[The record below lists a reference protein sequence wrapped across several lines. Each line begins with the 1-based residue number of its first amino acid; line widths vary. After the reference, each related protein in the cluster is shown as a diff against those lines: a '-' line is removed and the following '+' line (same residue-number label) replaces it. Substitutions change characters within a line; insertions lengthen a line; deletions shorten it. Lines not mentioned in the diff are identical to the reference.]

1 MDFFHCRKHRHSAGI
16 HVEKRVDFMHFR
28 LIFLL
33 TGLFAI
39 LTVAWS
45 ADQQK
50 THFVTA
56 STALTDIDPLDVVR
70 RYKSSLSHINSS
82 PDTVRALALRAEF
95 VKDDLKT
102 TTGDGTFDLSNESE
116 YVIDRPPH
124 NRTYFQHQMLA
135 LRNYFKTVSKGRLVI
150 ESDVLPTGEND
161 AYQLSHNMVY
171 YSGEEDEEKQKQRWA
186 ELLRD
191 VLTAAE
197 ENDNPDFAS
206 YDVYIVFHAG
216 VGSDI
221 SLDFDPTPFDIQS
234 AFIDFETLKETIGAD
249 DPAFKGIEVGD
260 TVIKEGIILPE
271 TQNQED
277 VNLGLLGTSALM
289 MGSQLGMPSLFNTEN
304 GRAGIGQW
312 GLMDQGSFNYNGL
325 VPAEPCAWMKI
336 YMGWDQPV
344 VISNLKEALIGTAH
358 TTSAPHIVK
367 VPINANEYFLLEN
380 RQRDPNSDRYA
391 FGRDV
396 QGNRIQ
402 FDSTFNINV
411 ESGLG
416 VVVSVD
422 EYDYGLPGSG
432 ILIWHID
439 ENVIRTNLESNTIN
453 NNPVHRGVDV
463 VECDGPQDIGQQYTM
478 FTAGYGTE
486 NGDYWDPYWN
496 DNISHKYVNGGK
508 PVELSPTSIPN
519 SNAYGHA
526 DSHIRIHNFSSKD
539 TIMSCSISSDIFK
552 SGFPQLLNTECGEGA
567 LTFTYVQ
574 GEPVLIAVGMN
585 GDVFGC
591 HIDGSKLISN
601 DETVTVS
608 DYTGRE
614 TTFDLAR
621 MINVGNTVSRPP
633 LMQDFND
640 DSIDDIWIVDDG
652 GVLTVWSFTDADQN
666 GQADLLASLDLDDTP
681 TAGPVSSDDI
691 PTAGFIRSDEILVG
705 TKSGVVYFISKADGH
720 LKIHKTLN
728 VGNEQINGVN
738 AFLSSAGKVLAVTTD
753 NGLVSFYRRQQDN
766 YEHMWQKKIAD
777 MGVTLT
783 PLFAELIEKNE
794 PLPLAVVA
802 DNGKVTF
809 LSYEGDIVN
818 EMRGTQD
825 FGVTSAPAIHDIN
838 GDGRPEILFISS
850 TKLAAFQW
858 GSGVP
863 VLNFPVEFTVNQP
876 SQPQLAAPVTQKD
889 GSVYFASPDGM
900 IYGYNGDGGSIKS
913 EQFSGP
919 LSVSATLRTTPLI
932 LENDDKKN
940 GGLFA
945 ISGDG
950 YLYGWDIPLSEP
962 GWQKYGNDPA
972 NSFKSR
978 STAEQQEPKSTSSGQ
993 VMPENQVFC
1002 YPNPAAE
1009 GFTNIRYSLAENVSK
1024 VSIRIY
1030 DVAGELV
1037 TELKNNAVTP
1047 GDHEVVW
1054 NIGDVQSGAYLARV
1068 EAKTA
1073 SGNSVK
1079 FIKIA
1084 VVK

>member
-1 MDFFHCRKHRHSAGI
+1 MDFSHFRKNVHSAGTR
-16 HVEKRVDFMHFR
+16 VEKRVDFMHLR

-33 TGLFAI
+33 TGL
-39 LTVAWS
+39 LTIITVGWS
-45 ADQQK
+45 ADQHK

-56 STALTDIDPLDVVR
+56 PAAITDTDPLDVVH
-70 RYKSSLSHINSS
+70 RYTSSITSIESS
-82 PDTVRALALRAEF
+82 ADTVRVLALRAEF
-95 VKDDLKT
+95 VKDDLQT
-102 TTGDGTFDLSNESE
+102 TTGDGTFDLSNNSS
-116 YVIDRPPH
+116 YLIDRPPH
-124 NRTYFQHQMLA
+124 NRTYFQHQLLA
-135 LRNYFKTVSKGRLVI
+135 LRNYFRTVSKGQLVI
-150 ESDVLPTGEND
+150 ESDVLPFGENE

-191 VLTAAE
+191 ALTAAE
-197 ENDNPDFAS
+197 ENDDPDFDA

-216 VGSDI
+216 VGADI

-234 AFIDFETLKETIGAD
+234 AFIDFETLKETIGTD
-249 DPAFKGIEVGD
+249 DPGFTGIEVGD

-277 VNLGLLGTSALM
+277 VNLGLLGTSTLM
-289 MGSQLGMPSLFNTEN
+289 MGSQLGMPSLFDTET

-336 YMGWDQPV
+336 YMGWDEPIV
-344 VISNLKEALIGTAH
+344 HSNLKEALIGTAH
-358 TTSAPHIVK
+358 TKSVPHIIK

-380 RQRDPNSDRYA
+380 RQRDPNGDRYG

-402 FDSTFNINV
+402 FDSTFSISA

-416 VVVSVD
+416 VVVRVD

-439 ENVIRTNLESNTIN
+439 ENVIRANLESNTIN
-453 NNPVHRGVDV
+453 NNPEHRGVDLI
-463 VECDGPQDIGQQYTM
+463 ECDGPQDIGQQYTM

-496 DNISHKYVNGGK
+496 DNISHKYVNGQK

-526 DSHIRIHNFSSKD
+526 DSHIRIHNFSAKD
-539 TIMSCSISSDIFK
+539 TLMSCSISSDIYK
-552 SGFPQLLNTECGEGA
+552 PGFPQLLNTECGEGA

-574 GEPVLIAVGMN
+574 DEPVLIAVGLN
-585 GDVFGC
+585 GDVFGW
-591 HIDGSKLISN
+591 HIDGRKLIPN
-601 DETVTVS
+601 DETITVS
-608 DYTGRE
+608 DYAGRE
-614 TTFDLAR
+614 TTFELAR
-621 MINVGNTVSRPP
+621 MTSVEHPVSRPP

-640 DSIDDIWIVDDG
+640 DGVDDIWIVDDG
-652 GVLTVWSFTDADQN
+652 GTLTVWSFTDTDKN
-666 GQADLLASLDLDDTP
+666 GQADLLASLDIDDTP
-681 TAGPVSSDDI
+681 TAGPVSSDDM
-691 PTAGFIRSDEILVG
+691 PTAGFTSSIEILVG
-705 TKSGVVYFISKADGH
+705 TNNGVVYFISKENAS
-720 LKIHKTLN
+720 LNIHKTLDVAN
-728 VGNEQINGVN
+728 GQINGVN
-738 AFLSSAGKVLAVTTD
+738 AFSSSAGKLLAVTTD
-753 NGLVSFYRRQQDN
+753 NGFVSFYRKQQDT
-766 YEHMWQKKIAD
+766 YKHLWQKKIAV

-783 PLFAELIEKNE
+783 PLFADLTEKNE
-794 PLPLAVVA
+794 PLPFAVVA
-802 DNGKVTF
+802 DNGEVTF

-818 EMRGTQD
+818 EMRGYQD
-825 FGVTSAPAIHDIN
+825 FGSTSAPAIQDVN
-838 GDGRPEILFISS
+838 ADGRPELLFISS
-850 TKLAAFQW
+850 TKLAAYQW

-863 VLNFPVEFTVNQP
+863 VLNFPVEFTINEM
-876 SQPQLAAPVTQKD
+876 SQTQLAAPVTQKD

-900 IYGYNGDGGSIKS
+900 IYGYNGDGPIKS

-919 LSVSATLRTTPLI
+919 LSVSATLQTTPLI
-932 LENDDKKN
+932 LENNENKQ

-945 ISGDG
+945 ISSDG
-950 YLYGWDIPLSEP
+950 FLYGWDIPLSAP

-972 NSFKSR
+972 NTFQSR
-978 STAEQQEPKSTSSGQ
+978 STKPGPDPNPSASGN
-993 VMPENQVFC
+993 VMPANRVFC

-1009 GFTNIRYSLAENVSK
+1009 GFTNIRYSLVENVSN

-1047 GDHEVVW
+1047 GDHETVW
-1054 NIGDVQSGAYLARV
+1054 NIGEVQSGAYLARV

-1073 SGNSVK
+1073 SGNNVK

-1084 VVK
+1084 VIK